1 MVASWTVAVNMLFML
16 IYVDFQIIGK
26 SLMQSSGLGPLAWMI
41 KKSDFF
47 RGQQVEIVL
56 KGLIRYCLIF

>member
-41 KKSDFF
+41 KKSDF
-47 RGQQVEIVL
+47 RGTQVEIVF
-56 KGLIRYCLIF
+56 KGPI

>member
-16 IYVDFQIIGK
+16 IYIDFQIIGK

-56 KGLIRYCLIF
+56 KGPI

>member
-1 MVASWTVAVNMLFML
+1 MVASWTVAVNMLLML
-16 IYVDFQIIGK
+16 IYIDFQIIGK
-26 SLMQSSGLGPLAWMI
+26 SLMQSSGFGPLAWMI

>member
-1 MVASWTVAVNMLFML
+1 MVASWTVAVNMLLML
-16 IYVDFQIIGK
+16 IYIDFQIIGK

-56 KGLIRYCLIF
+56 KGPI